1 MRVGRIAVLVELAV
15 ATVVEMIA
23 CRLSSSDSLLECIG
37 CSLPLGG
44 IVSKRHKRIAVL
56 VLEVRVELAVAVEQW
71 RSCIEQHLS
80 LHSLG
85 SYACGKTKFVGLCTG
100 TCSRQTLGS
109 LVKLLANEIDA
120 VVVRFLSLIV
130 LRQKHRVGCLAYY
143 DDRTIAA
150 REQEVIISDE
160 ECHLCLVVVAVFIF
174 KAMEVAALIELVL
187 EHIALANALIQSVPV
202 AYHWV

>member
-1 MRVGRIAVLVELAV
+1 MNIRAIEQR
-15 ATVVEMIA
+15 
-23 CRLSSSDSLLECIG
+23 RSS
-37 CSLPLGG
+37 
-44 IVSKRHKRIAVL
+44 V
-56 VLEVRVELAVAVEQW
+56 
-71 RSCIEQHLS
+71 EQHLS

-85 SYACGKTKFVGLCTG
+85 NYACGKTKLVCLCTC